1 MNWKKRNNKNKN
13 KLNCKNKCLFSKK
26 MCVCAEELTNPF
38 QQVENVTAE
47 QTVLNIILL
56 VRKSSEISMYVNISK
71 KDKACWKRAPAKGDN
86 TC

>member
-1 MNWKKRNNKNKN
+1 
-13 KLNCKNKCLFSKK
+13 

-71 KDKACWKRAPAKGDN
+71 KDKAC
-86 TC
+86 